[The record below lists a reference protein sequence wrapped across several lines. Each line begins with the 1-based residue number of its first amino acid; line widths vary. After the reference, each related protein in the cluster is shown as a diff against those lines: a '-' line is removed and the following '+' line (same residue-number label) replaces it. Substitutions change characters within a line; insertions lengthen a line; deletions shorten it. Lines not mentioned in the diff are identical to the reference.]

1 MPKQEIPPRR
11 FTMTPDH
18 ERMLANFMHG
28 TIPILKETP
37 TDSAIEVS
45 EKINPETGVSEN
57 RDYAIDIEEWIDLIG
72 QQWRIA
78 TTLPYLIEILLKY
91 HLILQTAGE
100 TIDTGYYELE
110 HRKDG
115 HDLYRLYRKT
125 TTDFKKK
132 LQVTYNQHISEV
144 KEPGD
149 TDIETL
155 LRKYRKLYN
164 RFRYDFF
171 SKMDANNKIVSQGDF
186 DYNMPSLIS
195 LVKSLYD
202 LSNLENLCGI
212 TGSLIEEVDYKK
224 LRMPLY

>member
-11 FTMTPDH
+11 FTMTLEH

-28 TIPILKETP
+28 TIPMLKETL
-37 TDSAIEVS
+37 TDSAIKVN
-45 EKINPETGVSEN
+45 EKINPETGISEH
-57 RDYAIDIEEWIDLIG
+57 RDYIIDCEKWIDLMG
-72 QQWRIA
+72 PQWIIS
-78 TTLPYLIEILLKY
+78 TTLPYVIEILLKY

-110 HRKDG
+110 HREDG
-115 HDLYRLYRKT
+115 HNLYLLYQKT
-125 TTDFKKK
+125 TPDFKEE
-132 LQVTYNQHISEV
+132 LQVSYSQHIS
-144 KEPGD
+144 KAKDPGD

-155 LRKYRKLYN
+155 LRKYSKLYN

-171 SKMDANNKIVSQGDF
+171 SKVNSKNKIVSQGDF

-195 LVKSLYD
+195 LVRSLYD

-224 LRMPLY
+224 LQMPLH

>member
-28 TIPILKETP
+28 TIPILKEIS
-37 TDSAIEVS
+37 TDSAIKVS
-45 EKINPETGVSEN
+45 EKINHETGVSEY
-57 RDYAIDIEEWIDLIG
+57 RDYEIDIEEWIDLIG

-78 TTLPYLIEILLKY
+78 TILPYLIEILLKY

-115 HDLYRLYRKT
+115 HDLYLLYQKT
-125 TTDFKKK
+125 TPDFKEE
-132 LQVTYNQHISEV
+132 LQVSYSQHIS
-144 KEPGD
+144 KAKDPGD
-149 TDIETL
+149 TDMETL
-155 LRKYRKLYN
+155 LRKYSKLYN

-171 SKMDANNKIVSQGDF
+171 SKVDSNNNIVSQGNF
-186 DYNMPSLIS
+186 NYNMPSLIS

-224 LRMPLY
+224 LRMPLH